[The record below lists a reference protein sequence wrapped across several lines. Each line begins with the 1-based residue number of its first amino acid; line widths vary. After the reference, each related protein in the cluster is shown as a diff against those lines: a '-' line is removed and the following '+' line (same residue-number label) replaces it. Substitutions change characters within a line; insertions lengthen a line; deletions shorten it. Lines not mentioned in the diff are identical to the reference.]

1 MELTEKGKKALL
13 DAAKKSIENRL
24 KNKPMPELN
33 ADDPALGEKRGAFV
47 TIKKKGHL
55 RGCIGY
61 IHGVKDLESTVKE
74 MARAAA
80 FNDPRFPPVTE
91 GELSQLSFEISVL
104 TPLKEIENMEEI
116 VVGLHGLYITRGS
129 FSGLLLP
136 QVAIEYEW
144 DRETFLEQTCR
155 KAGLPSNCWKDKET
169 KIFVFSADIFGDP
182 TK

>member
-13 DAAKKSIENRL
+13 EAAKKSIENRL
-24 KNKPMPELN
+24 KNKPMPEFKD
-33 ADDPALGEKRGAFV
+33 DDPALGEKRGAFV
-47 TIKKKGHL
+47 TIKKKGLL

-61 IHGVKDLESTVKE
+61 IHAVKDLESTVKE

-136 QVAIEYEW
+136 QVATEYEW

-155 KAGLPSNCWKDKET
+155 KAGLPSNSWKDKET

>member
-13 DAAKKSIENRL
+13 EAAKQSIESRL
-24 KNKPMPELN
+24 KNKPLPELGI
-33 ADDPALGEKRGAFV
+33 DDPALEEKRGAFV
-47 TIKKKGHL
+47 TIKKRGNL

-61 IHGVKDLESTVKE
+61 IHAVKDLETTVKE

-104 TPLKEIENMEEI
+104 TPLKEIENIEEI

-136 QVAIEYEW
+136 QVATEYEW

-155 KAGLPSNCWKDKET
+155 KAGLPPNSWKDRET
-169 KIFVFSADIFGDP
+169 KIFAFSADIFGDS